1 MMRRRH
7 LPRAREPSPGPH
19 VHFPGVGPERLMM
32 KQVMYWT
39 LAIPLTAIAALVV
52 LKLMQL
58 AI

>member
-1 MMRRRH
+1 
-7 LPRAREPSPGPH
+7 
-19 VHFPGVGPERLMM
+19 M

-39 LAIPLTAIAALVV
+39 LAVPLTAIAALVV